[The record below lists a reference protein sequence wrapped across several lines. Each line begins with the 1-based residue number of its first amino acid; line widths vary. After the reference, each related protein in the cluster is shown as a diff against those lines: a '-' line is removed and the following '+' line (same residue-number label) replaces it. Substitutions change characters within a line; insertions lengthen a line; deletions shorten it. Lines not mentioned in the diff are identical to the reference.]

1 LAAGGV
7 QYAQNGGGT
16 SKGAHPVKAA
26 GARQRGQ
33 SVSHAN
39 NGRFAHPEGA
49 GAATRSGK
57 QSASIDRKLEVKH
70 QKSQQAKNLK
80 NNLSQ

>member
-1 LAAGGV
+1 MLAAGGAM
-7 QYAQNGGGT
+7 QYSQNGGST
-16 SKGAHPVKAA
+16 TKGANPAKSI

-39 NGRFAHPEGA
+39 NGKIAQNDAG
-49 GAATRSGK
+49 GAANRSGK

-70 QKSQQAKNLK
+70 QKSQ
-80 NNLSQ
+80 